1 MERRCWPNIEWL
13 LRMKKYIIKYGFE
26 FIVIFLGILISL
38 YFEQSRQDRIENE
51 RKNNSIAQLINV
63 IDQDI
68 IQIDN
73 FIKLQQM
80 SLESSDILYGNL
92 RYDEK
97 LSEDRVMYNISSV
110 GRALKS
116 FFPQEGIFNQ
126 LISSDLIK
134 RINSETLKTKLFKLY
149 NEDLKRH
156 DVHTKEY
163 DNFFLDFNYKLSKNF
178 FLEHN
183 WKSDANEVNQIEVL
197 KYRFNIDFY
206 QGDEFFGSLIE
217 ARKNISAYLTE
228 LNELKVKYSDL
239 KSLCIDEIS

>member
-1 MERRCWPNIEWL
+1 
-13 LRMKKYIIKYGFE
+13 MKNYIIKYSFE

-51 RKNNSIAQLINV
+51 RKNNSIEQLIKV

-80 SLESSDILYGNL
+80 SLESSDKLFDNL
-92 RYDEK
+92 NGEIQ
-97 LSEDRVMYNISSV
+97 LSNDKIMYNISSV

-134 RINSETLKTKLFKLY
+134 RIKSETLKNKLFKLF

-163 DNFFLDFNYKLSKNF
+163 DNFFLKFNYKLSEKF

-183 WKSDANEVNQIEVL
+183 WKTDASDVNQIEIL
-197 KYRFNIDFY
+197 RYRLNNNY
-206 QGDEFFGSLIE
+206 YESDEFFGNLIE
-217 ARKNISAYLTE
+217 SRKSILSYLS
-228 LNELKVKYSDL
+228 ELKDLKIKYMDL

>member
-1 MERRCWPNIEWL
+1 
-13 LRMKKYIIKYGFE
+13 MKKYFLKYGFE
-26 FIVIFLGILISL
+26 FVVIFFGILISL
-38 YFEQSRQDRIENE
+38 YFEQSRQNRIENE
-51 RKNNSIAQLINV
+51 RKNNSIEQLIKV
-63 IDQDI
+63 IDQDLL
-68 IQIDN
+68 QIDN
-73 FIKLQQM
+73 FILLQQM
-80 SLESSDILYGNL
+80 SLESSDKLYDNL

-97 LSEDRVMYNISSV
+97 LSEDKIIYHISSV

-134 RINSETLKTKLFKLY
+134 RINSETLKSRLFKLF

-163 DNFFLDFNYKLSKNF
+163 DEFFLSFNYKLSVNF

-183 WKSDANEVNQIEVL
+183 WKIDASEVNQIEIK
-197 KYRFNIDFY
+197 KYRFNNSFY
-206 QGDEFFGSLIE
+206 RSDEFFGNLIE

-228 LNELKVKYSDL
+228 LQDLKTKYSDL

>member
-1 MERRCWPNIEWL
+1 
-13 LRMKKYIIKYGFE
+13 MKKYFLKYGFE

-38 YFEQSRQDRIENE
+38 YFEQSRQDSKEND
-51 RKNNSIAQLINV
+51 RKNNSIEQLIKV

-68 IQIDN
+68 KQIDN

-80 SLESSDILYGNL
+80 SLESSDKLYGNL

-97 LSEDRVMYNISSV
+97 LSDDKIMYNISSV

-134 RINSETLKTKLFKLY
+134 RINSETLKNRLFKLF
-149 NEDLKRH
+149 NEDLRRH

-163 DNFFLDFNYKLSKNF
+163 DNFFLQFNYKLSVKF

-183 WKSDANEVNQIEVL
+183 WKTDAADANQIEIL
-197 KYRFNIDFY
+197 KYRFNNDFY
-206 QGDEFFGSLIE
+206 RSDEFFGNLIE

-228 LNELKVKYSDL
+228 LKELKIKYLDL
-239 KSLCIDEIS
+239 KSLCLDEIN

>member
-1 MERRCWPNIEWL
+1 
-13 LRMKKYIIKYGFE
+13 MKKYLLKYGFE
-26 FIVIFLGILISL
+26 FVVIFFGILISL
-38 YFEQSRQDRIENE
+38 YFEQSRQNRIENE
-51 RKNNSIAQLINV
+51 RKNNSIEQLIKV
-63 IDQDI
+63 IDQDLL
-68 IQIDN
+68 QIDN
-73 FIKLQQM
+73 FILLQQM
-80 SLESSDILYGNL
+80 SLESSDKLYDNL

-97 LSEDRVMYNISSV
+97 LSEDKIIYHISSV

-134 RINSETLKTKLFKLY
+134 RINSETLKSRLFKLF

-163 DNFFLDFNYKLSKNF
+163 DEFFLSFNYKLSVNF

-183 WKSDANEVNQIEVL
+183 WKTDASEVNQIEIK
-197 KYRFNIDFY
+197 KYRFNNSFY
-206 QGDEFFGSLIE
+206 TSDEFFGNLIE

-228 LNELKVKYSDL
+228 LQDLKIKYSDL

>member
-1 MERRCWPNIEWL
+1 
-13 LRMKKYIIKYGFE
+13 MKKYFLKYGFE
-26 FIVIFLGILISL
+26 FVVIFFGILISL
-38 YFEQSRQDRIENE
+38 YFEQSRQNRIENE
-51 RKNNSIAQLINV
+51 RKNNSIEQLIKV
-63 IDQDI
+63 IDQDLL
-68 IQIDN
+68 QIDN
-73 FIKLQQM
+73 FILLQQM
-80 SLESSDILYGNL
+80 SLESSDKLYDNL

-97 LSEDRVMYNISSV
+97 LSEDKIIYHISSV

-134 RINSETLKTKLFKLY
+134 RINSETLKSRLFKLF

-163 DNFFLDFNYKLSKNF
+163 DEFFLSFNYKLSVNF

-183 WKSDANEVNQIEVL
+183 WKTDASEVKQIEIK
-197 KYRFNIDFY
+197 KYRFNNSFY
-206 QGDEFFGSLIE
+206 TSDEFFGNLIE

-228 LNELKVKYSDL
+228 LQDLKTKYSDL

>member
-1 MERRCWPNIEWL
+1 
-13 LRMKKYIIKYGFE
+13 MKKYFLKYGFE
-26 FIVIFLGILISL
+26 FVVIFFGILISL
-38 YFEQSRQDRIENE
+38 YFEQSRQNRIENE
-51 RKNNSIAQLINV
+51 RKNNSIEQLIKV
-63 IDQDI
+63 IDQDLL
-68 IQIDN
+68 QIDN
-73 FIKLQQM
+73 FILLQQM
-80 SLESSDILYGNL
+80 SLESSDKLYDNL

-97 LSEDRVMYNISSV
+97 LSEDKIIYHISSV

-134 RINSETLKTKLFKLY
+134 RINSETLKSRLFKLF

-163 DNFFLDFNYKLSKNF
+163 DEFFLSFNYKLSVNF

-183 WKSDANEVNQIEVL
+183 WKTDASEVNQIEIK
-197 KYRFNIDFY
+197 KYRFNNSFY
-206 QGDEFFGSLIE
+206 TSDEFFGNLIE

-228 LNELKVKYSDL
+228 LQDLKTKYLDL

>member
-1 MERRCWPNIEWL
+1 
-13 LRMKKYIIKYGFE
+13 MKKHFINYGFE

-38 YFEQSRQDRIENE
+38 YFEQNRQNRADNE
-51 RKNNSIAQLINV
+51 RKNKSIQQLINV

-68 IQIDN
+68 IQINN
-73 FIKLQQM
+73 FIKLQQI

-92 RYDEK
+92 RYDEY
-97 LSEDRVMYNISSV
+97 LSEERIMYNISSV

-116 FFPQEGIFNQ
+116 FFPQDGIFNQ

-134 RINSETLKTKLFKLY
+134 RINSETLKTKLFKLF

-156 DVHTKEY
+156 EVHTKEY
-163 DNFFLDFNYKLSKNF
+163 DNFFLKFNYNLSEKF

-183 WKSDANEVNQIEVL
+183 WKTDASDANQIEIL
-197 KYRFNIDFY
+197 KYRFNSNFY
-206 QGDEFFGSLIE
+206 NGDEFFGNLIE

-228 LNELKVKYSDL
+228 LKDLKIKYSDL
-239 KSLCIDEIS
+239 KSLCIDEIN

>member
-1 MERRCWPNIEWL
+1 
-13 LRMKKYIIKYGFE
+13 MKKYFLKYGFE
-26 FIVIFLGILISL
+26 FVVIFFGILISL
-38 YFEQSRQDRIENE
+38 YFEQSRQNRIENE
-51 RKNNSIAQLINV
+51 RKNNSIEQLIKV
-63 IDQDI
+63 IDQDLL
-68 IQIDN
+68 QIDN
-73 FIKLQQM
+73 FILLQQM
-80 SLESSDILYGNL
+80 SLESSDKLYDNL

-97 LSEDRVMYNISSV
+97 LSEDKIIYHISSV

-134 RINSETLKTKLFKLY
+134 RINSETLKSRLFKLF

-163 DNFFLDFNYKLSKNF
+163 DEFFLSCNYKLSVNF

-183 WKSDANEVNQIEVL
+183 WKTDASEVNQIEIK
-197 KYRFNIDFY
+197 KYRFNNSFY
-206 QGDEFFGSLIE
+206 TSDEFFGNLIE

-228 LNELKVKYSDL
+228 LQDLKTKYSDL

>member
-1 MERRCWPNIEWL
+1 
-13 LRMKKYIIKYGFE
+13 MKNYIIKYSFE

-51 RKNNSIAQLINV
+51 RKNNSIEQLIKV

-80 SLESSDILYGNL
+80 SLESSDKLFDNL
-92 RYDEK
+92 NDEIQ
-97 LSEDRVMYNISSV
+97 LSNDKIMYNISSV

-134 RINSETLKTKLFKLY
+134 RIKSETLKNKLFKLF

-163 DNFFLDFNYKLSKNF
+163 DNFFLKFNYKLSEKF

-183 WKSDANEVNQIEVL
+183 WKTDASDVNQIEIL
-197 KYRFNIDFY
+197 RYRLNNNY
-206 QGDEFFGSLIE
+206 YESDEFFGNLIE
-217 ARKNISAYLTE
+217 SRKSILSYLS
-228 LNELKVKYSDL
+228 ELKDLKIKYMDL

>member
-1 MERRCWPNIEWL
+1 
-13 LRMKKYIIKYGFE
+13 MKKYFLKYGFE
-26 FIVIFLGILISL
+26 FVVIFFGILISL
-38 YFEQSRQDRIENE
+38 YFEQSRQNRIENE
-51 RKNNSIAQLINV
+51 RKNNSIEQLIKV
-63 IDQDI
+63 IDQDLL
-68 IQIDN
+68 QIDN
-73 FIKLQQM
+73 FILLQQM
-80 SLESSDILYGNL
+80 SLESSDKLYDNL

-97 LSEDRVMYNISSV
+97 LSEDKIIYHISSV

-134 RINSETLKTKLFKLY
+134 RINSETLKSRLFKLF

-163 DNFFLDFNYKLSKNF
+163 DEFFLSFNYKLSVNF

-183 WKSDANEVNQIEVL
+183 WKIDASEVNQIEIK
-197 KYRFNIDFY
+197 KYRFNNSFY
-206 QGDEFFGSLIE
+206 TSDEFFGNLIE

-228 LNELKVKYSDL
+228 LQDLKTKYSDL